1 MPIDHEI
8 IDRDLVIVT
17 AFGLVT
23 SDELSDHVF
32 RLVNMHGASLNS
44 GYKQIFD
51 ATTVER
57 IEFNEEDMKHISNVV
72 LDHGQDRGNIT
83 IAFAATN
90 TRVKEMIGYYM
101 RLCEITDV
109 KTKLFES
116 RKEADDWLLSS

>member
-8 IDRDLVIVT
+8 IDRDLVVVT
-17 AFGLVT
+17 AFGVVT

-32 RLVNMHGASLNS
+32 KLVNMHGVTLNS
-44 GYKQIFD
+44 DYKQIFD

-57 IEFNEEDMKHISNVV
+57 IEFNEEDMKHISSIV
-72 LDHGQDRGNIT
+72 LDHGQDRGKIT

-101 RLCEITDV
+101 QLCEITDV

-116 RKEADDWLLSS
+116 RQEADGWLLSC